1 MKKIVYCLAFIVG
14 ILALIGSCAKKDED
28 SSTAAASTAFTPT
41 TTASGSITV
50 GSATMS
56 GTYASDCNDLTG
68 SSAIGNYVPSDVLAN
83 RDVLVVT
90 GSDNVSE
97 EMYLYTDTSCTN
109 LSGYLKD
116 GNDNFT
122 VGDASGSNYKVTYNE
137 ATFKVM
143 AVTSTA
149 ESFYESY
156 FSTNNITN
164 QGTAVD
170 LVVDTEYSMS
180 SNGSTYMNLYNV
192 TSTQVQTGDDST
204 SSQPTAMDT
213 LVMTK
218 Q

>member
-1 MKKIVYCLAFIVG
+1 MKKALINFTLIVFI
-14 ILALIGSCAKKDED
+14 ISIIGSCAKDDDD
-28 SSTAAASTAFTPT
+28 SSSSSSTAFTPT

-68 SSAIGNYVPSDVLAN
+68 SSALGSQIPSDVLAN
-83 RDVLVVT
+83 RDVLVVV

-97 EMYLYTDTSCTN
+97 ESYFYTDTTCTN
-109 LSGYLKD
+109 LSAYLKD

-122 VGDASGSNYKVTYNE
+122 VGDQSGDYYKVTYNE
-137 ATFKVM
+137 ETFKVT

-170 LVVDTEYSMS
+170 LVVGTEYSMS
-180 SNGSTYMNLYNV
+180 SNGNLYMNLYSV
-192 TSTQVQTGDDST
+192 TSTQVQTGDDS
-204 SSQPTAMDT
+204 SSTQPTAMDS

>member
-1 MKKIVYCLAFIVG
+1 MKKILLLMVSIG
-14 ILALIGSCAKKDED
+14 SILAILGSCATDDD
-28 SSTAAASTAFTPT
+28 SAASTTSTAFSPT

-50 GSATMS
+50 GSETMS

-68 SSAIGNYVPSDVLAN
+68 SSAIGQYIPSDVLAN

-90 GSDNVSE
+90 GDDNVSE
-97 EMYLYTDTSCTN
+97 EMYLYTDTTCTN

-122 VGDASGSNYKVTYNE
+122 VGDASGSNYKVTYVEN
-137 ATFKVM
+137 TFKVM
-143 AVTSTA
+143 AVTAAA

-170 LVVDTEYSMS
+170 LVVGTEYSMS
-180 SNGSTYMNLYNV
+180 SNGNLYMNLYSV
-192 TSTQVQTGDDST
+192 TSTTVQTGDDS
-204 SSQPTAMDT
+204 SSTQPTAMDSA
-213 LVMTK
+213 VMIK

>member
-1 MKKIVYCLAFIVG
+1 MSVGIIAFIG
-14 ILALIGSCAKKDED
+14 ACKKDDD
-28 SSTAAASTAFTPT
+28 SSSSSSSTAFTPT

-56 GTYASDCNDLTG
+56 GTYAGECNDLTG
-68 SSAIGNYVPSDVLAN
+68 SSAIGVYVPSDVLAN
-83 RDVLVVT
+83 RDVLVVV

-97 EMYLYTDTSCTN
+97 ESYFYTDTTCTN
-109 LSGYLKD
+109 LSAYLKD

-122 VGDASGSNYKVTYNE
+122 VGDQSGDYYKVTYVE

-143 AVTSTA
+143 ATTSTA

-170 LVVDTEYSMS
+170 LVVGTEYSMS
-180 SNGSTYMNLYNV
+180 SNGNLYMNLYSV
-192 TSTQVQTGDDST
+192 TSTTVQTGDDS
-204 SSQPTAMDT
+204 SSTQPTAMDT
-213 LVMTK
+213 LEMAK

>member
-1 MKKIVYCLAFIVG
+1 
-14 ILALIGSCAKKDED
+14 
-28 SSTAAASTAFTPT
+28 
-41 TTASGSITV
+41 
-50 GSATMS
+50 MS

-68 SSAIGNYVPSDVLAN
+68 SSAIGVYVPSEVLAN
-83 RDVLVVT
+83 RDVLVVVGT
-90 GSDNVSE
+90 DNVSE
-97 EMYLYTDTSCTN
+97 ESYFYTDTTCTN
-109 LSGYLKD
+109 LSAYLKD

-122 VGDASGSNYKVTYNE
+122 VGDQSGDYYKVTYVE

-170 LVVDTEYSMS
+170 LVVGTEYSMS
-180 SNGSTYMNLYNV
+180 SNGNLYMNLYSV
-192 TSTQVQTGDDST
+192 TSTTVQTGDDS
-204 SSQPTAMDT
+204 SSTQPTAMDSA
-213 LVMTK
+213 VMIK

>member
-1 MKKIVYCLAFIVG
+1 MKKILLLMVSIG
-14 ILALIGSCAKKDED
+14 SILAILGSCATDDD
-28 SSTAAASTAFTPT
+28 SAASTTSTAFSPT

-50 GSATMS
+50 GSETMS

-68 SSAIGNYVPSDVLAN
+68 SSAIGQYIPSDVLAN

-90 GSDNVSE
+90 GNDNVSE
-97 EMYLYTDTSCTN
+97 EMYLYTDTTCTN

-122 VGDASGSNYKVTYNE
+122 VGDASGSNYKVTYVE

-143 AVTSTA
+143 AITSPA

-170 LVVDTEYSMS
+170 LVVGTEYSMS
-180 SNGSTYMNLYNV
+180 SNGNLYMNLYSV
-192 TSTQVQTGDDST
+192 TSTTVQTGDDS
-204 SSQPTAMDT
+204 SSTQPTAMDSA
-213 LVMTK
+213 VMIK

>member
-1 MKKIVYCLAFIVG
+1 MKKILLLMVSVG
-14 ILALIGSCAKKDED
+14 SIFAILGSCAKDDD
-28 SSTAAASTAFTPT
+28 SAATTSTSTAFSPT

-56 GTYASDCNDLTG
+56 GTYAGECNDLTG
-68 SSAIGNYVPSDVLAN
+68 SSAIGQYVPSDVLAN

-97 EMYLYTDTSCTN
+97 EGYFYTDTTCTN
-109 LSGYLKD
+109 LSAYIKD

-122 VGDASGSNYKVTYNE
+122 VGNASGSNYQVTYVE

-164 QGTAVD
+164 QGTAID
-170 LVVDTEYSMS
+170 LVVGTEYSMS
-180 SNGSTYMNLYNV
+180 SNGNTYMNLYNV

>member
-1 MKKIVYCLAFIVG
+1 MALIGG
-14 ILALIGSCAKKDED
+14 ILAILGSCAKDDD
-28 SSTAAASTAFTPT
+28 SAASTTSTAFSPT

-56 GTYASDCNDLTG
+56 GTYAGECNDLTG
-68 SSAIGNYVPSDVLAN
+68 SSAIGVYVPSDVLAN
-83 RDVLVVT
+83 RDVLVVV

-97 EMYLYTDTSCTN
+97 ESYFYTDTTCTN
-109 LSGYLKD
+109 LSAYSKD

-122 VGDASGSNYKVTYNE
+122 VGDQSGDYYKVTYVE

-156 FSTNNITN
+156 FSTNSITN

-170 LVVDTEYSMS
+170 LVVGTEYSMS
-180 SNGSTYMNLYNV
+180 SNGNLYMNLYSV
-192 TSTQVQTGDDST
+192 TSTTVQTGDDS
-204 SSQPTAMDT
+204 SSTQPTAMDSA
-213 LVMTK
+213 VMIK

>member
-1 MKKIVYCLAFIVG
+1 MKKILFLMVSIG
-14 ILALIGSCAKKDED
+14 SILVILGSCAKDD
-28 SSTAAASTAFTPT
+28 DSAASSTSTAFTGT

-50 GSATMS
+50 GSATMT

-68 SSAIGNYVPSDVLAN
+68 SSAIGQYIPSDVLAN
-83 RDVLVVT
+83 RDVLVVV

-97 EMYLYTDTSCTN
+97 ESYFYTDTKCTN
-109 LSGYLKD
+109 LSAYLKD

-122 VGDASGSNYKVTYNE
+122 VGDQSGDYYKVTYNE
-137 ATFKVM
+137 ARFNVM
-143 AVTSTA
+143 ATTSTA

-170 LVVDTEYSMS
+170 LVVGTEYSMS
-180 SNGSTYMNLYNV
+180 SNGNIYMNLYSV
-192 TSTQVQTGDDST
+192 TSTTVQTGDDS
-204 SSQPTAMDT
+204 SSTQPTAMDT

>member
-1 MKKIVYCLAFIVG
+1 MKKVLINLTLILG
-14 ILALIGSCAKKDED
+14 ITAIIGACKSDD
-28 SSTAAASTAFTPT
+28 DAASTASSCATD

-50 GSATMS
+50 GSETMS

-68 SSAIGNYVPSDVLAN
+68 SSAIGQYIPSDVLAN
-83 RDVLVVT
+83 RDVLVVV

-97 EMYLYTDTSCTN
+97 EGYFYTDTTCTN
-109 LSGYLKD
+109 LSAYLKD

-122 VGDASGSNYKVTYNE
+122 VGDQSGDYYKVTYKE

-149 ESFYESY
+149 VTFFETY
-156 FSTNNITN
+156 FATYGITN

-170 LVVDTEYSMS
+170 LVVGTEYSMS
-180 SNGSTYMNLYNV
+180 SNGNTYMNLYSV
-192 TSTQVQTGDDST
+192 TSTTVQTGDDS
-204 SSQPTAMDT
+204 SSTQPTAMDS

>member
-1 MKKIVYCLAFIVG
+1 MKKILLLMVSIG
-14 ILALIGSCAKKDED
+14 SILAILGSCAKDDD
-28 SSTAAASTAFTPT
+28 SAASTTSTAFSPT

-50 GSATMS
+50 GSETMS

-68 SSAIGNYVPSDVLAN
+68 SSAIGQYIPSDVLAN

-90 GSDNVSE
+90 GNDNVSE
-97 EMYLYTDTSCTN
+97 EMYFYTDTKCTN
-109 LSGYLKD
+109 LSAYLKD

-122 VGDASGSNYKVTYNE
+122 VGDQSGDYYKVTYNE
-137 ATFKVM
+137 ARFNVM
-143 AVTSTA
+143 ATTSTA

-170 LVVDTEYSMS
+170 LVVGTEYSMS
-180 SNGSTYMNLYNV
+180 SNGNLYMNLYSV
-192 TSTQVQTGDDST
+192 TSTTVQTGDDS
-204 SSQPTAMDT
+204 SSTQPTAMDSA
-213 LVMTK
+213 VMIK

>member
-1 MKKIVYCLAFIVG
+1 
-14 ILALIGSCAKKDED
+14 
-28 SSTAAASTAFTPT
+28 
-41 TTASGSITV
+41 
-50 GSATMS
+50 MS

-68 SSAIGNYVPSDVLAN
+68 SSAIGQYIPSDVLAN

-97 EMYLYTDTSCTN
+97 EGYFYTDTTCTN
-109 LSGYLKD
+109 LSAYIKD

-122 VGDASGSNYKVTYNE
+122 VGNASGSNYQVTYVE

-156 FSTNNITN
+156 FSTNSITN
-164 QGTAVD
+164 QGTAID
-170 LVVDTEYSMS
+170 LVVGTEYSMS
-180 SNGSTYMNLYNV
+180 SNGNTYMNLYNV

>member
-1 MKKIVYCLAFIVG
+1 MT
-14 ILALIGSCAKKDED
+14 LIIGMVVLLGSCAKKDD
-28 SSTAAASTAFTPT
+28 STAATAATAFTPT

-156 FSTNNITN
+156 FSTNNVTN
-164 QGTAVD
+164 QGTAIALEVG
-170 LVVDTEYSMS
+170 TEYSMA
-180 SNGSTYMNLYNV
+180 SNGYTYKNLYSV
-192 TSTQVQTGDDST
+192 TSTQVQTGDDHT
-204 SSQPTAMDT
+204 TTQPTAMDS

>member
-1 MKKIVYCLAFIVG
+1 MKKIVFWLAFIVG

-28 SSTAAASTAFTPT
+28 SSTATATAFTPT

-122 VGDASGSNYKVTYNE
+122 VGDASGSNYKVTYVE
-137 ATFKVM
+137 ATFKVT

-170 LVVDTEYSMS
+170 LVVGTEYSMS
-180 SNGSTYMNLYNV
+180 SNGNTYMNLYSV
-192 TSTQVQTGDDST
+192 TSTQVQTGDDSSQT
-204 SSQPTAMDT
+204 QPTAMDS

>member
-1 MKKIVYCLAFIVG
+1 MKKVLINLTLIVG
-14 ILALIGSCAKKDED
+14 IIAIIGSCKKDDD
-28 SSTAAASTAFTPT
+28 SSSSSSSTAFTPT

-68 SSAIGNYVPSDVLAN
+68 SSALGSQIPSDVLAN
-83 RDVLVVT
+83 RDVLVVV

-97 EMYLYTDTSCTN
+97 ESYFYTDTTCTN
-109 LSGYLKD
+109 LSAYLKD

-122 VGDASGSNYKVTYNE
+122 VGDQSGDYYKVTYNE
-137 ATFKVM
+137 ETFKVM

-149 ESFYESY
+149 VTFYETY
-156 FSTNNITN
+156 FSTYGITN
-164 QGTAVD
+164 QGTAID
-170 LVVDTEYSMS
+170 LSAGIEYSMS
-180 SNGSTYMNLYNV
+180 GNTSLYMNLYSV
-192 TSTQVQTGDDST
+192 TSTTVQTGDDS
-204 SSQPTAMDT
+204 SSTQPTAMDS

>member
-1 MKKIVYCLAFIVG
+1 MKKALINFTLIVFI
-14 ILALIGSCAKKDED
+14 ISIIGSCAKDDDD
-28 SSTAAASTAFTPT
+28 SSSSSSTAFTPT

-68 SSAIGNYVPSDVLAN
+68 SSALGSQIPSDVLAN
-83 RDVLVVT
+83 RDVLVVV

-97 EMYLYTDTSCTN
+97 ESYYYTDTTCTN
-109 LSGYLKD
+109 LSAYLKD

-122 VGDASGSNYKVTYNE
+122 VGDQSGDYYKVTYVE

-143 AVTSTA
+143 ATTSTA

-170 LVVDTEYSMS
+170 LVVGTEYSMS
-180 SNGSTYMNLYNV
+180 SNGNTYMNLYSV
-192 TSTQVQTGDDST
+192 TSTTVQTGDDS
-204 SSQPTAMDT
+204 SSTQPTAMDSA
-213 LVMTK
+213 VMIK

>member
-1 MKKIVYCLAFIVG
+1 MKKILLLMVSVG
-14 ILALIGSCAKKDED
+14 SIFAILGSCAKDDD
-28 SSTAAASTAFTPT
+28 SAASTTSTAFSPT

-50 GSATMS
+50 GSETMS

-68 SSAIGNYVPSDVLAN
+68 SSAIGQYIPSDVLAN

-90 GSDNVSE
+90 GTDNVSE
-97 EMYLYTDTSCTN
+97 EGYFYTDTTCTN
-109 LSGYLKD
+109 LSAYIKD

-122 VGDASGSNYKVTYNE
+122 VGNASGSNYQVTYIE

-170 LVVDTEYSMS
+170 LVVGTEFSMS
-180 SNGSTYMNLYNV
+180 SNGNTYMNLYNV

>member
-1 MKKIVYCLAFIVG
+1 MKKLLFWMVLIVG
-14 ILALIGSCAKKDED
+14 IVVLLGSCAKKDD
-28 SSTAAASTAFTPT
+28 STAATTATAFTPT

-56 GTYASDCNDLTG
+56 GTYASDCSDMTG
-68 SSAIGNYVPSDVLAN
+68 SSAIGTYIPSDVLAN

-164 QGTAVD
+164 QGTAIALEVG
-170 LVVDTEYSMS
+170 TEYSMA
-180 SNGSTYMNLYNV
+180 SNGNTYMNLYSV
-192 TSTQVQTGDDST
+192 TSTQVQTGDDHT
-204 SSQPTAMDT
+204 TTQPTAMDS